1 MSETGAFIAGDM
13 LLDAQQ
19 ARRSLWG
26 DALRRFRRNRLGMLG
41 LIIVCFLVFLA
52 LFADQL
58 AWYDY
63 KKVFLPFGIPC
74 CPLWTPN
81 IRWAQTRR
89 VATISRA

>member
-1 MSETGAFIAGDM
+1 MSDTGPFIASD
-13 LLDAQQ
+13 LLPDAQQ

-41 LIIVCFLVFLA
+41 LIIVCFLFFLA
-52 LFADQL
+52 VFADQL

-74 CPLWTPN
+74 CP
-81 IRWAQTRR
+81 
-89 VATISRA
+89 S